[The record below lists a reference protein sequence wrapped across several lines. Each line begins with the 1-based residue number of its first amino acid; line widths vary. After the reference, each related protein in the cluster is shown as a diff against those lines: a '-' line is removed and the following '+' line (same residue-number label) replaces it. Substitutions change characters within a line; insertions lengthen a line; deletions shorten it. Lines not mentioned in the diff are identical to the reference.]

1 MKLAY
6 ILIRDV
12 KCCEHIGKQFGSF
25 FTKLSIHF
33 VLGFHHCDKIPEINN
48 LRGKRFILAHGVR
61 DYNPP
66 SLVSIASGFLCGKD
80 ERHGR
85 ELWWSKVSHLII
97 STTWK

>member
-48 LRGKRFILAHGVR
+48 LRGERFILAHGVR
-61 DYNPP
+61 DYHHLSPLLLGSCVGKMNVMAG
-66 SLVSIASGFLCGKD
+66 SCGGAKC
-80 ERHGR
+80 
-85 ELWWSKVSHLII
+85 LTS
-97 STTWK
+97 